1 MDEETLVRV
10 QEEIRRIQNT
20 SMSRAARRKEINR
33 VAQKLAGEGKDPKP
47 FVEMLDRGT
56 KEKKPPTNRA
66 VKDVLESIPTTRTG
80 RKLVAKDIVNAPINV
95 DEGIVFQNKN
105 FNFTG
110 NLKER
115 FTEYAETLDNTDIVM
130 ANYSLLENRYNKQ
143 MRSDNRAKRLKTIKV
158 DINKYIGANALSKG
172 AVREGIY
179 DHWESASK
187 KFGAF
192 KKALDDLIG
201 ESIKLVN
208 GSPEGQKFIR
218 KMNQIQSDIT
228 DMNLEYIYDFGKL
241 TTRYQEN
248 PVHRL
253 LDALIRIENA
263 ENLNAYEAKTSEAYE
278 EDIDTSTDV
287 SWQENYMAT
296 QTAQS
301 APSAGELNPAVG
313 EEDDENVARLNQMA
327 ERVQGEIDTD
337 PLLAYEVMK
346 GTKLL
351 ALEKEAEE
359 VLRESIETIRQGKGY
374 IDFQTYMDNLLEEL
388 DDSIVLDRDSYCL
401 PISLVSDKIFFDLVK
416 GKKIETGFD
425 GEGEP
430 VKQELIKMTTDDLDE
445 LFDNLHE
452 AFTDKKFGFENAVRT
467 TTSRARTMVTTQR
480 DAGQGS
486 KRREPR
492 IETIIG
498 ESQRMRPINPVTRGR
513 MKAITARLE
522 DEFTA
527 FFKAFNDY
535 YVNPL
540 YQGKTPVTMPSF
552 TTGAGYRALTVFAK
566 DMGVNTVLGSA
577 METLAREGRTMIKAD
592 VLLRLNDFLE
602 TLAKPKINV
611 NVELIR
617 KASAASEALSEIF
630 GNDEDNYNYFSAVV
644 VHYAELTG
652 DFDDVNSERI
662 GRKSIRERAKQF
674 EEDYAGDKAFTIF
687 ALPQYLEQHQS
698 ILTRKDSIKK
708 EYRKLVALLNEIED
722 DIPVILKRLIEA
734 HDAIRKQLGKEV
746 SYGFMPMTFDSYDM
760 VISKMEKEENIDL
773 SHLEVENIVKAVDSH
788 NNISKEFG
796 ITEDQ
801 VYLIKSSFR

>member
-1 MDEETLVRV
+1 MDEKTLNRI
-10 QEEIRRIQNT
+10 EEERRRIDNT
-20 SMSRAARRKEINR
+20 SMSRAARKKEINR
-33 VAQKLAGEGKDPKP
+33 LAQELAGEGKDPKP
-47 FVEMLDRGT
+47 FIIALSAGKTTAPV
-56 KEKKPPTNRA
+56 NRV

-80 RKLVAKDIVNAPINV
+80 RKLVAKDIVNAPINI

-105 FNFTG
+105 FNFTN

-115 FTEYAETLDNTDIVM
+115 FTEYAETLDNTDILI

-143 MRSDNRAKRLKTIKV
+143 LRSDSRAKRLKTIKV

-172 AVREGIY
+172 AVREDIY
-179 DHWESASK
+179 NHWESASE
-187 KFGAF
+187 KFGDF
-192 KKALDDLIG
+192 KKALDNLIQK
-201 ESIKLVN
+201 SIDLVN
-208 GSPEGQKFIR
+208 GSPEGKKFIK
-218 KMNQIQSDIT
+218 KMTQIDSEVT
-228 DMNLEYIYDFGKL
+228 DMHLEYIYKFDKL
-241 TTRYQEN
+241 TAQYQEN

-253 LDALIRIENA
+253 LDAIIKIENA
-263 ENLNAYEAKTSEAYE
+263 ENLNAVNQKISEAYE
-278 EDIDTSTDV
+278 EDIDTSTDT
-287 SWQENYMAT
+287 SWQENYVAYFNEEGQSRGEMA
-296 QTAQS
+296 
-301 APSAGELNPAVG
+301 EAVG
-313 EEDDENVARLNQMA
+313 EEDDEDVKRLNQIA
-327 ERVQGEIDTD
+327 ERVQGKIDTD

-359 VLRESIETIRQGKGY
+359 VLRESIETIRRGKGDY

-388 DDSIVLDRDSYCL
+388 DDSITLDRDEYHL
-401 PISLVSDKIFFDLVK
+401 PISMVKDKTFFDLTKV
-416 GKKIETGFD
+416 IEVVTGFD
-425 GEGEP
+425 EEGE
-430 VKQELIKMTTDDLDE
+430 EIKTDLLEKTQKDLDE

-467 TTSRARTMVTTQR
+467 TTSRARTTVTTQR

-513 MKAITARLE
+513 MKSVTARLE

-535 YVNPL
+535 YVNPI
-540 YQGKTPVTMPSF
+540 YQGKTPVAMPSF

-566 DMGVNTVLGSA
+566 DMGINTVLGSA

-592 VLLRLNDFLE
+592 ILSRLNEFLE

-611 NVELIR
+611 NIRLI
-617 KASAASEALSEIF
+617 KSAEAASEALSEIF

-644 VHYAELTG
+644 VHYAQLTG
-652 DFDDVNSERI
+652 DFDDVNNERI

-674 EEDYAGDKAFTIF
+674 EEEYTGGKAFTIF

-708 EYRKLVALLNEIED
+708 EYRKLIALLNEVED

-760 VISKMEKEENIDL
+760 VISKMEKEQNIDL

-788 NNISKEFG
+788 SNISKEYG